1 MSIHGSPARYLQ
13 SMMITM
19 IHEVVEILLTET
31 RTILS
36 PAIAAKQGFGYA
48 TDAMDEIITS
58 MRNAIGALGMSFNPG
73 VQNE

>member
-1 MSIHGSPARYLQ
+1 MSIHGSLARYLQ
-13 SMMITM
+13 STMITM
-19 IHEVVEILLTET
+19 IHGVEEIPLIEM
-31 RTILS
+31 RMILS
-36 PAIAAKQGFGYA
+36 PVIVAKQQFGYA